1 MRDKLYQRFKSN
13 RWLVD
18 KEIYKEMQNVVKNLI
33 WKKKQ
38 VYFGEKLKENIAN
51 LEKLWTT
58 LKQLGLPEK
67 RSPSQGSN

>member
-38 VYFGEKLKENIAN
+38 VYFGEK
-51 LEKLWTT
+51 T
-58 LKQLGLPEK
+58 
-67 RSPSQGSN
+67 

>member
-1 MRDKLYQRFKSN
+1 
-13 RWLVD
+13 
-18 KEIYKEMQNVVKNLI
+18 MQNVVKNLI

-38 VYFGEKLKENIAN
+38 VYFGEKLKENITN

>member
-38 VYFGEKLKENIAN
+38 VYFGEKLKENITN

>member
-1 MRDKLYQRFKSN
+1 MQDKLYQRFKSS

-38 VYFGEKLKENIAN
+38 VYFGKK
-51 LEKLWTT
+51 T
-58 LKQLGLPEK
+58 
-67 RSPSQGSN
+67 